1 MEKDTTVR
9 IDNKIESGSNTESI
23 SNIEIVGNT
32 ESGNNIGI
40 IENTE
45 NLSIGQIDY
54 AILKSMYYGIK
65 KISDMKDILEI
76 RKIIIE
82 KHVYILSKELFIRFQ
97 NNYLVLADK
106 GNDAIDLFERDQ
118 PFELWGKI
126 DEFLIYSLK
135 RKKEQ
140 KIRFFKMID
149 NVLAVLV
156 ISLIIYILFSL
167 PSIL

>member
-1 MEKDTTVR
+1 MGKETTER
-9 IDNKIESGSNTESI
+9 IDNRIESVSKTESV
-23 SNIEIVGNT
+23 SNIETAGST
-32 ESGNNIGI
+32 ENVSNIGI

-45 NLSIGQIDY
+45 SLNIDQIDY

-76 RKIIIE
+76 RRIIIE
-82 KHVYILSKELFIRFQ
+82 KHVYILSKEMFVRFEK
-97 NNYLVLADK
+97 NYIVSSDK

-118 PFELWGKI
+118 PFDIWGKI

-140 KIRFFKMID
+140 KIRFFKMMD

-156 ISLIIYILFSL
+156 IFMILYILYSI